1 MNTGL
6 HYGDL
11 PVTDLAR
18 LIATRELSPVE
29 VLEDTLRTIDRWN
42 PSINAFVFLDPDGA
56 REAAKEAERQV
67 MSGESLGLLHGIPS
81 ALKDL
86 FDFNPGWPSTFGG
99 IRALR
104 DHRTQLQ
111 CVYAERMKASGAILV
126 GKTNS
131 PVMGFR
137 GTCDNPLFGPTSTPF
152 DLTRNSGGSSGGSAS
167 AVASGLLGIAEG
179 TDGGGSIRIPAA
191 WCNVVGFKPSFGR
204 VPFVS
209 RPNGFSG
216 TNPFLFE
223 GAITRSVA
231 DAALG
236 LQALC
241 GPDPRDPFSS
251 RDDVD
256 FLKPLGRSI
265 RGLRVAY
272 SPDLGVYP
280 VDHEVAEVVASAVR
294 AFEDAGAH
302 VDESPVCLP
311 YDQHALSD
319 LWCRLIGTPD
329 PLVALKAEGIDLLG
343 EHRSDLP
350 EEYLRWVE
358 GAFDRTI
365 LEVSSDQ
372 EIRTAVFDAIQA
384 VFETADILVTPTLG
398 CLPVPNATDGNTLGP
413 TQINGVDVDPCIGWC
428 LTYVFNFTGHPAVS
442 VPAGLSSG
450 GLPVGLQIVG
460 RMGDDATVIAAA
472 SAFEHARPWSEH
484 FKKRKVNPSGG
495 DSAPAARWTS
505 PSE

>member
-1 MNTGL
+1 MSSGL

-18 LIATRELSPVE
+18 LIATKELSPVE
-29 VLEDTLRTIDRWN
+29 VIEDTLETIDRWN

-56 REAAKEAERQV
+56 RAAAADAERQV
-67 MSGESLGLLHGIPS
+67 MSGESLGLLHGVPT

-86 FDFNPGWPSTFGG
+86 FDFNPGWPSTYGG

-104 DHRTQLQ
+104 DHRTELN

-152 DLTRNSGGSSGGSAS
+152 DLDRNSGGSSGGSAA
-167 AVASGLLGIAEG
+167 AVASGLLGISEG

-223 GAITRSVA
+223 GALTRSVA

-241 GPDPRDPFSS
+241 GPDPRDPYSA

-256 FLKPLGRSI
+256 FLNPLGRSI
-265 RGLRVAY
+265 KGLRVAF

-280 VDHEVAEVVASAVR
+280 VDTEVASVVAEAVR
-294 AFEDAGAH
+294 AFDDCGAH
-302 VDESPVCLP
+302 VVDSSVRLP
-311 YDQHALSD
+311 HDQHELSD

-329 PLVALKAEGIDLLG
+329 PLIGLQREGIDLLG

-350 EEYLRWVE
+350 EEYLQWVE
-358 GAFDRTI
+358 KAFHRTV
-365 LEVSSDQ
+365 LDLSADQ
-372 EIRTAVFDAIQA
+372 VIRTSVFDAIQA

-398 CLPVPNATDGNTLGP
+398 CLPVLNADDGNTLGP
-413 TQINGVDVDPCIGWC
+413 TQINGVEVDPCIGWC

-442 VPAGLSSG
+442 VPAGLSSS
-450 GLPVGLQIVG
+450 GLPIGLQIVG
-460 RMGDDATVIAAA
+460 RMGDDATLIAAA
-472 SAFEHARPWSEH
+472 SAFEHARPWS
-484 FKKRKVNPSGG
+484 KNYLLRKVNQG
-495 DSAPAARWTS
+495 APTASR
-505 PSE
+505 

>member
-1 MNTGL
+1 MNSGL

-18 LIATRELSPVE
+18 LIAAKEISPVE
-29 VLEDTLRTIDRWN
+29 VMEDTLDTIERWN
-42 PSINAFVFLDPDGA
+42 PSINAFVFLDPEGA
-56 REAAKEAERQV
+56 RATARLAEQKV
-67 MSGESLGLLHGIPS
+67 VSGESLGLLHGVPT

-86 FDFNPGWPSTFGG
+86 FDFNPGWPTTFGG

-104 DHRTQLQ
+104 DHRTQLN

-167 AVASGLLGIAEG
+167 AVASGLLGISEG

-209 RPNGFSG
+209 RPNGFGG

-223 GAITRSVA
+223 GALTRSVA

-236 LQALC
+236 LQVLC
-241 GPDPRDPFSS
+241 GPDPRDPYSC
-251 RDDVD
+251 RDDDD
-256 FLKPLGRSI
+256 FLKSLGRSI
-265 RGLRVAY
+265 KGLRVAF
-272 SPDLGVYP
+272 SPDMGVYP
-280 VDHEVAEVVASAVR
+280 VDREVASVVAKAVG
-294 AFEDAGAH
+294 AFEECGAH
-302 VDESPVCLP
+302 VIESSLVLP
-311 YDQHALSD
+311 HDQHELSD
-319 LWCRLIGTPD
+319 LWCRLIGTPE
-329 PLVALKAEGIDLLG
+329 PLLG
-343 EHRSDLP
+343 MRDEGYDFLGAHRSDLP
-350 EEYLRWVE
+350 EEYLYWAE
-358 GAFDRTI
+358 KAFTRTV
-365 LEVSSDQ
+365 LDLSADQ
-372 EIRTAVFDAIQA
+372 VVRMSVFDAIQS
-384 VFETADILVTPTLG
+384 VFETADLLVTPTVG
-398 CLPVPNATDGNTLGP
+398 CLPVLNAEDGNTLGP
-413 TQINGVDVDPCIGWC
+413 VEINGVQVDPCIGWC

-442 VPAGLSSG
+442 VPAGLSSN

-460 RMGDDATVIAAA
+460 RIGDDATLIAAA
-472 SAFEHARPWSEH
+472 SAFEHARPWSGNY
-484 FKKRKVNPSGG
+484 KLRKVNRGEPMQ
-495 DSAPAARWTS
+495 
-505 PSE
+505 